1 MPPTPDGP
9 PFFDT
14 LADRLAGGV
23 TLPLSELQWLVEGLG
38 EAIVVLHAAG
48 RVHGRISPSTLLIQ
62 NDDGRERLVLADVGP
77 IGALTSPS
85 DRGADVY
92 AASAVVGRAAF
103 GVGWHAILV
112 PTGPAQATA
121 FEPTGTEPLAFEL
134 RRGLS
139 ADPALRHGTISE
151 WTDSVT
157 EALSDHAAV
166 VTADLDSERIGRR
179 PVVRMVAAA
188 LVVLALLLAAASITR
203 TSSSDG
209 SPGPPASAPP
219 VERG

>member
-1 MPPTPDGP
+1 MADG
-9 PFFDT
+9 
-14 LADRLAGGV
+14 A
-23 TLPLSELQWLVEGLG
+23 TLPVSELEWLVSGLG

-48 RVHGRISPSTLLIQ
+48 LVHGAITPSTVLIRRD
-62 NDDGRERLVLADVGP
+62 NGRNQLALANVGP
-77 IGALTSPS
+77 PHPVGSPLETT
-85 DRGADVY
+85 ADVY

-103 GVGWHAILV
+103 GVDWHAILV

-121 FEPTGTEPLAFEL
+121 LEPAGTEPLAFEL

-139 ADPALRHGTISE
+139 PDPALRHGTISE
-151 WTDSVT
+151 WTDAVT

-179 PVVRMVAAA
+179 PLVRMVAAA

-209 SPGPPASAPP
+209 NPAPPASAPP
-219 VERG
+219 VEPG